1 MSNKDNL
8 DMDLLAEADER
19 QRAEQAEASFKY
31 ERETRMAERAALY
44 SIPSQQAQV
53 TTTTPV
59 EEEDEGFGFWASEVG
74 SAVGGGV
81 RDALQETVETGSD
94 IIGLDK
100 PAFTLPEVNANESGI
115 GEGARSMVQL
125 MAGFIPAIGVVGKA
139 GTAARAASNA
149 LTKSKKADTI
159 LDGKGGDFVKYS
171 AAGGLADGTVID
183 PHEERLANL
192 FVDLEKLD
200 PEADKSIMEWFAA
213 DPTDSKAE
221 GRLKNVLE
229 GLALG
234 GAVDGIIKSFK
245 ILKGTYGK
253 DAASKIKELKEKKH
267 YLDDE
272 RAVPEHLQAKT
283 IGGEETKTPNLA
295 PKKERVGKDGKPLP
309 PKKVNPIKATAVKSL
324 AKAVGDGDDA
334 GIAKV
339 LDDQGI
345 NLNDVDDVEGVRAIV
360 ANIEQSIIDVHK
372 KAKAGTKKV
381 ETFAMVKALARSS
394 GLSPRKIKS
403 INIDT
408 EDLGAR
414 VMAQTAVNTIQF
426 RDTMNLI
433 KQAVDEPLPANI
445 ASANKALEVFLLIN
459 REIAGTKT
467 NTARALNSYRLLKN
481 DTDVLAAKRLTDLL
495 EGAGGT
501 EVNLKKFEM
510 ILMHEAQGAKAV
522 KKTLLKSVPI
532 RMHSATLEV
541 LINGMLSGPQTHM
554 INALSNFLVSTMSIV
569 EKAGAAG
576 IHSIGLGAKNNI
588 GAGNEAV
595 TAAAVQAKTMG
606 MFRGVKNAL
615 GITAKGIQAAR
626 EAAKRTGSGD
636 FKGAGDVLRE
646 NEEEFGGTFR
656 AFAKGDSQIDPLGKH
671 KTEMGQDDVN
681 AITGEKAGLKPRLDD
696 EGNTLWS
703 LSRVVDGLGSLVRMP
718 GRMLI
723 TADDLFKT
731 VGYTGELAEQAYNQ
745 AIREGYDPSSGTKFA
760 ERMAAIEKDPPEFL
774 RKQALKVAREGTFT
788 NPLGDSGR
796 NLTNVINSV
805 PFARF
810 VVPFIRTP
818 VNILKYAGTRT
829 PFLRLMAKSVQDDL
843 AAGGARADLA
853 NSKMVLTSTMY
864 MMAAVGAAEGNITGG
879 GGGEKT
885 KALREDGWQAY
896 SVKVGGTWYS
906 YDRLDPISIPL
917 AIAASMME
925 LGDNMS
931 SRQRDERAAEAMV
944 LTLKFAGDKVWFSGV
959 IELLAAVSR
968 GDKGSLDQFVGQY
981 PNTLIPFSSLRRTIA
996 RTIDPDVKEMY
1007 TAMDKIRNTMPFMDE
1022 DTTKIDSFGEKR
1034 QHVERLGPDWLVPIQ
1049 ASERGNDPVKNELAR
1064 LKINLPKIPRK
1075 IGRIKDSKGVQLDQE
1090 QYERFQ
1096 ILVGKEAQIDGLGLK
1111 DALARTMADEEFKNL
1126 HEDPNFEG
1134 SLKEDVIFN
1143 IRRAFIKRATYL
1155 LRQEYPSLNQ
1165 ALIDDRHNV
1174 QFGLTGKPLPKW
1186 LADSPK
1192 AQ

>member
-1 MSNKDNL
+1 
-8 DMDLLAEADER
+8 
-19 QRAEQAEASFKY
+19 
-31 ERETRMAERAALY
+31 
-44 SIPSQQAQV
+44 
-53 TTTTPV
+53 
-59 EEEDEGFGFWASEVG
+59 
-74 SAVGGGV
+74 
-81 RDALQETVETGSD
+81 
-94 IIGLDK
+94 
-100 PAFTLPEVNANESGI
+100 
-115 GEGARSMVQL
+115 
-125 MAGFIPAIGVVGKA
+125 
-139 GTAARAASNA
+139 
-149 LTKSKKADTI
+149 
-159 LDGKGGDFVKYS
+159 
-171 AAGGLADGTVID
+171 
-183 PHEERLANL
+183 
-192 FVDLEKLD
+192 
-200 PEADKSIMEWFAA
+200 
-213 DPTDSKAE
+213 
-221 GRLKNVLE
+221 
-229 GLALG
+229 
-234 GAVDGIIKSFK
+234 
-245 ILKGTYGK
+245 
-253 DAASKIKELKEKKH
+253 
-267 YLDDE
+267 
-272 RAVPEHLQAKT
+272 
-283 IGGEETKTPNLA
+283 
-295 PKKERVGKDGKPLP
+295 
-309 PKKVNPIKATAVKSL
+309 
-324 AKAVGDGDDA
+324 
-334 GIAKV
+334 
-339 LDDQGI
+339 
-345 NLNDVDDVEGVRAIV
+345 
-360 ANIEQSIIDVHK
+360 
-372 KAKAGTKKV
+372 
-381 ETFAMVKALARSS
+381 
-394 GLSPRKIKS
+394 
-403 INIDT
+403 
-408 EDLGAR
+408 
-414 VMAQTAVNTIQF
+414 
-426 RDTMNLI
+426 
-433 KQAVDEPLPANI
+433 
-445 ASANKALEVFLLIN
+445 
-459 REIAGTKT
+459 
-467 NTARALNSYRLLKN
+467 
-481 DTDVLAAKRLTDLL
+481 LTDLL

-501 EVNLKKFEM
+501 DVNLKKFEM
-510 ILMHEAQGAKAV
+510 ILMNEAQGANV
-522 KKTLLKSVPI
+522 VRETLLKSVPI

-576 IHSIGLGAKNNI
+576 INAVGLGAKNNI

-681 AITGEKAGLKPRLDD
+681 AITAEKAGLSD
-696 EGNTLWS
+696 ESFWS
-703 LSRVVDGLGSLVRMP
+703 VGTAVNALGSLVRVP

-745 AIREGYDPSSGTKFA
+745 AIREGYNPSSGTKFA
-760 ERMAAIEKDPPEFL
+760 ERMAAIEKNPPEFL

-788 NPLGDSGR
+788 NPLGDTGR

-829 PFLRLMAKSVQDDL
+829 PFLRMMAKSVREDL

-931 SRQRDERAAEAMV
+931 SRQRDERAAEALV
-944 LTLKFAGDKVWFSGV
+944 LSLKFAGDKVWFSGV

-968 GDKGSLDQFVGQY
+968 GDKGSLDQFAGQY

-996 RTIDPDVKEMY
+996 RTVDPDIKEMH
-1007 TAMDKIRNTMPFMDE
+1007 TAMDKIRATTIGG

-1034 QHVERLGPDWLVPIQ
+1034 EHVERLGPDWLVPIQ
-1049 ASERGNDPVKNELAR
+1049 TSERGNDPVKNELAR
-1064 LKINLPKIPRK
+1064 LEINLPKIPRK
-1075 IGRIKDSKGVQLDQE
+1075 IGRIKDSKGIELDSK

-1126 HEDPNFEG
+1126 HEDPNFKG

>member
-1 MSNKDNL
+1 MGNKDNL

-19 QRAEQAEASFKY
+19 QQAEQAEASFKY
-31 ERETRMAERAALY
+31 ERETRKAERAALY
-44 SIPSQQAQV
+44 SMPSQQSQV
-53 TTTTPV
+53 TATPV
-59 EEEDEGFGFWASEVG
+59 EEEDEGFGFWTSEVG

-94 IIGLDK
+94 ILGLDK

-139 GTAARAASNA
+139 GTAVRAASNA

-245 ILKGTYGK
+245 MLKGTYGK

-309 PKKVNPIKATAVKSL
+309 PKKLKLIKKVAAKSL

-334 GIAKV
+334 GIVKI

-345 NLNDVDDVEGVRAIV
+345 NLNDVDDVEGIRAII
-360 ANIEQSIIDVHK
+360 ANVEASIPK
-372 KAKAGTKKV
+372 GV

-403 INIDT
+403 INVDSK
-408 EDLGAR
+408 DLGAR
-414 VMAQTAVNTIQF
+414 VMAQTAINTIQF

-501 EVNLKKFEM
+501 DVNLKKFEM
-510 ILMHEAQGAKAV
+510 ILMNEAQGANAV
-522 KKTLLKSVPI
+522 RETLLKSVPI

-576 IHSIGLGAKNNI
+576 INAVGLGAKNNI

-681 AITGEKAGLKPRLDD
+681 AITAEKAGLSD
-696 EGNTLWS
+696 ESFWS
-703 LSRVVDGLGSLVRMP
+703 VGTAVNALGSLVRVP

-745 AIREGYDPSSGTKFA
+745 AIREGYNPSSGTKFA
-760 ERMAAIEKDPPEFL
+760 ERMAAIEKNPPEFL

-788 NPLGDSGR
+788 NPLGDTGR

-829 PFLRLMAKSVQDDL
+829 PFLRMMAKSVREDL

-931 SRQRDERAAEAMV
+931 SRQRDERAAEALV
-944 LTLKFAGDKVWFSGV
+944 LSLKFAGDKVWFSGV

-968 GDKGSLDQFVGQY
+968 GDKGSLDQFAGQY

-996 RTIDPDVKEMY
+996 RTVDPDIKEMH
-1007 TAMDKIRNTMPFMDE
+1007 TAMDKIRATTIGG

-1034 QHVERLGPDWLVPIQ
+1034 EHVERLGPDWLVPIQ
-1049 ASERGNDPVKNELAR
+1049 TSERGNDPVKNELAR
-1064 LKINLPKIPRK
+1064 LEINLPKIPRK
-1075 IGRIKDSKGVQLDQE
+1075 IGRIKDSKGIELDSK

-1126 HEDPNFEG
+1126 HEDPNFKG